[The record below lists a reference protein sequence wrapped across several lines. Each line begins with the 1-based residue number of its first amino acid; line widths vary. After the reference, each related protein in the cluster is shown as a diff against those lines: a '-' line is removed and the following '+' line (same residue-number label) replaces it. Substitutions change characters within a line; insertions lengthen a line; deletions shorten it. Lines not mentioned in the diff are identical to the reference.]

1 MKRALLVTLT
11 CMLFGCGENQPAKA
25 PAPEINDI
33 PTVEQATAALMREY
47 SFDKVCHDS
56 KQGFFVY
63 FPIVDKTMEEYPW
76 QGWYVS
82 DKFKFYP
89 LSNGTFVTVAIK
101 DADFVKVHPDIT
113 GLECTTQKPT
123 SDGSK

>member
-1 MKRALLVTLT
+1 MKRLFLVALT
-11 CMLFGCGENQPAKA
+11 CLLFGCGEDKPTKA
-25 PAPEINDI
+25 PAPEINDT
-33 PTVEQATAALMREY
+33 PTVEQAMAALMREY
-47 SFDKVCHDS
+47 NFNKICYDS

-63 FPIVDKTMEEYPW
+63 FPINDKDMEEDPW

-101 DADFVKVHPDIT
+101 DADFVKVRPDIT